1 MKNLKVIALALC
13 VGIVFAACNNTQ
25 KGAAIGAGG
34 GAAVGGSHGR
44 PITGAGASVAGN
56 GAADDHAAD

>member
-1 MKNLKVIALALC
+1 MYKTMKNLKVIALALC

-34 GAAVGGSHGR
+34 GALLEAIEGKVLPG
-44 PITGAGASVAGN
+44 VAAIKGE
-56 GAADDHAAD
+56 